1 MNEAVHLL
9 ELIARVALESGT
21 RGAWFLQTSSHGS
34 PPFACSLLTPRW
46 RWALAL
52 RRTPLSRATHTNQ
65 AQRAPTASS
74 RATLAGRPDGR
85 RNRTHAQ
92 RSGHIHLIFTTH
104 RRRSRR
110 HLRPGVWSPEDSLS
124 PSVEKPLVEKRPTR
138 ARHRATDGMRHTV
151 RSGRGSFAR
160 SRARARELL
169 CSYISPLTHAS
180 ARTSRAT
187 PIVSHAGEDVGVRRS
202 TARAGAPRCQGRRR
216 ARPAGRARPGS
227 ASRQSG
233 AAAPRVV
240 LLRGGRRAPQRRCAC
255 GEAVVRGG
263 AAPCGAQ
270 PERGRSAQGHSPDG
284 CGRLAGRRKRAAK
297 LCGPRVRRRR
307 RSQPRRR
314 QPHTLL
320 PTRHAPPPRPRPCAC
335 RRRTMGAELALL
347 EARRMETAEQVSSSC

>member
-1 MNEAVHLL
+1 MVPADFVARLTAVRLL
-9 ELIARVALESGT
+9 AFDTTVAL
-21 RGAWFLQTSSHGS
+21 GARPAPNAIEPGHTHQPSAASTEQRARASESSHARGW
-34 PPFACSLLTPRW
+34 PAG
-46 RWALAL
+46 
-52 RRTPLSRATHTNQ
+52 RTEEPHARA
-65 AQRAPTASS
+65 AQRAYSPNIHHAPPAQSQAS
-74 RATLAGRPDGR
+74 ATRRVVARRLSLSVRREAARREATDAGAAPRD
-85 RNRTHAQ
+85 
-92 RSGHIHLIFTTH
+92 
-104 RRRSRR
+104 RR
-110 HLRPGVWSPEDSLS
+110 HETHGE
-124 PSVEKPLVEKRPTR
+124 ER
-138 ARHRATDGMRHTV
+138 ARLT
-151 RSGRGSFAR
+151 
-160 SRARARELL
+160 L